1 MNTAVQTAAPVIALW
16 TSWTTRFLRSTIFSK
31 STPHPVCLGFGTL
44 LSLRTPT
51 WPIGVGGAQC
61 SNRLSYDQI
70 FSTSLK
76 CHRPSQVESVF
87 ARLEPWIV
95 IKVSACPFSLALL
108 QYPWVGAWLLPHFLQ
123 TSGSNGLDLL
133 VSIVFY
139 YLILVLDLFGGQR
152 DKTKYKI
159 LRFWAKP

>member
-1 MNTAVQTAAPVIALW
+1 MNSFLTTRLKMHMIVKTGAPVIALW

-70 FSTSLK
+70 FWMSLK
-76 CHRPSQVESVF
+76 CHRPSQEESVCARFGTLNRYQGICLSLLSCSF
-87 ARLEPWIV
+87 AISLSRCLATTTL
-95 IKVSACPFSLALL
+95 SADLWFKRAGSFGQYSVLL
-108 QYPWVGAWLLPHFLQ
+108 FNIGIGSFWWSAW
-123 TSGSNGLDLL
+123 
-133 VSIVFY
+133 
-139 YLILVLDLFGGQR
+139 
-152 DKTKYKI
+152 
-159 LRFWAKP
+159 